1 MSLKSEKRMSMDELM
16 ELNQASED
24 PTNEIMLTEMYENLG
39 ARLMEVLELE
49 GMILEQ
55 IRRTKNA
62 LNTLATVEDLQ
73 TFMEELAEIA
83 EQKNQSL
90 AQEWEKK
97 LEELKQDGRARERHI
112 ENIESRISRNIE
124 ELTEGINNL
133 CGKAV
138 LIVLGAILA
147 AVLVSVCF
155 LWLR

>member
-16 ELNQASED
+16 ELNQSAEAEVI
-24 PTNEIMLTEMYENLG
+24 PEKVVVELPE
-39 ARLMEVLELE
+39 EVLLEMRNTQAKMLKTIRQILNEMDAILAENSELKRKNL
-49 GMILEQ
+49 ILEQ
-55 IRRTKNA
+55 ERK
-62 LNTLATVEDLQ
+62 
-73 TFMEELAEIA
+73 LAETR
-83 EQKNQSL
+83 
-90 AQEWEKK
+90 EKI
-97 LEELKQDGRARERHI
+97 EQDGRARERHI

-138 LIVLGAILA
+138 LIVSGAILA